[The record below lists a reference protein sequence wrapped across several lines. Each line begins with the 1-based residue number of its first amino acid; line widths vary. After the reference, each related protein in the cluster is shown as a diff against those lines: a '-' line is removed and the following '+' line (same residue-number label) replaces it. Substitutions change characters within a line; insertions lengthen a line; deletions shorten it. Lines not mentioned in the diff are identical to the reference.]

1 LARHILIVDD
11 EPISVQFLGKLLKKN
26 GYEVHVANSGELAF
40 EIAGEIQPDLIL
52 LDISMPPGMD
62 GIETCRHLK
71 SDEDICN
78 IPVIFLT
85 GKDDEES
92 MVNAFDAGGADYVLK
107 PFDTRV
113 LLARVR
119 THIELGVL
127 SHNQEVALAE
137 RTLELHE
144 ANAKLR
150 RLAMEMSLIEERE
163 KKRLAGDL
171 HDSPMQKLAL
181 AQIQIESACLAREE
195 DKAGEHVSAGLG
207 LMRDALQE
215 LRLLQFEL
223 SPPILYQSGLGPAL
237 KWLATHASRR
247 WSLPFSFAG
256 SGDLPELD
264 QQLSIVL
271 FQFARELVTNVVKHS
286 NATQGC
292 IRLVEEG
299 PMLLLTVEDDG
310 VGFEPS
316 PSKDKTHDYH
326 GFGLFSIR
334 ERLNLLGGSLEI
346 DSKPVGSR
354 TEIRVP
360 ATAMPAGGETDF
372 VLDGS
377 TSGDMP

>member
-1 LARHILIVDD
+1 MARHILIVDD
-11 EPISVQFLGKLLKKN
+11 EPISVHFLGKLLKKN
-26 GYEVHVANSGELAF
+26 GYEIHVANSGELAL
-40 EIAGEIQPDLIL
+40 EIADEIQPDLIL

-71 SDEDICN
+71 SDQDICN

-85 GKDDEES
+85 GKDDEDS

-119 THIELGVL
+119 THVELGVL
-127 SHNQEVALAE
+127 SRHQEAALAE
-137 RTLELHE
+137 RTLELYA

-181 AQIQIESACLAREE
+181 AQIQIESARLAREE
-195 DKAGEHVSAGLG
+195 DKAGKHVSTGLG

-237 KWLATHASRR
+237 KWLAAHASRR
-247 WSLPFSFAG
+247 WSLPCSFTG
-256 SGDLPELD
+256 SGALPELD

-271 FQFARELVTNVVKHS
+271 FQFARELVTNVVKHA
-286 NATQGC
+286 NATQGR
-292 IRLVEEG
+292 IRLEAEG
-299 PMLLLTVEDDG
+299 PMLLLAVEDNG
-310 VGFEPS
+310 VGFKPS
-316 PSKDKTHDYH
+316 PGKDTNRDYH

-334 ERLNLLGGSLEI
+334 ERLNLLGGSLKI
-346 DSKPVGSR
+346 DSRPVGSR
-354 TEIRVP
+354 TEIRVSAAAIP
-360 ATAMPAGGETDF
+360 TNGNADN
-372 VLDGS
+372 VLGVA